1 MARAK
6 QLTHH
11 LHAIEQEGV
20 NDLKWLVVLEADLQ
34 RLFEADALAID
45 DVLLE
50 SFFDRQIAELRT

>member
-20 NDLKWLVVLEADLQ
+20 NDLEWLVVLEADLQ